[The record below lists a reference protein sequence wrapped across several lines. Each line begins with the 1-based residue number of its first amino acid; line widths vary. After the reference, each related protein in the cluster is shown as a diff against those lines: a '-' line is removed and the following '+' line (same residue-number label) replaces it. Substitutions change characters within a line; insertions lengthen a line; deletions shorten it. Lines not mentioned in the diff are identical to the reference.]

1 VREKR
6 VITPEND
13 PQREAIRNAPPA
25 EVNKHRVTP
34 SAPKPA
40 KAPKRSRFIWAVCAA
55 LTLVLVGLVLYQL
68 YARRTIFAAD
78 AALLRQLQQQTI
90 ASADDRPLD
99 PKSWPQ
105 WRGQRRDGVTT
116 APDLLVNWPKD
127 GPKELWR
134 VKGGDGYSSF
144 AVRGDSAYTMLG
156 SADGKQLVVALNV
169 ATGEPRWSRECGS
182 SSGSDH
188 GNYGGPRAT
197 PTLDGDSLYTVSSW
211 GLLLCL
217 DAATGKVKW
226 QKDMVEEVGAR
237 VPRWGFA
244 TSPLIEGDR
253 VYVVP
258 GGGNGKSL
266 AAFDKATGKLIWAS
280 ENDKAGYSSPIVIT
294 SGGVRQ
300 IVYLTGDRLVG
311 VTPDGGKVLWQFE
324 WHDRFNVNA
333 ATPVFVRGKEGGKE
347 DDYLFISSGYHKGC
361 ALVKLT
367 QPKAGT
373 FEAKAVYESN
383 ELCCH
388 FGSPVLHGGQLYA
401 ADETRDLTCLDVR
414 TGEVK
419 WRKSGF
425 KKGALLR
432 VDDRLIILGEQGH
445 LALVDCNAEE
455 YREVARS
462 RPFRGRCWTM
472 PVLADGRVY
481 LRDQSEIVCLDV
493 SKGRE

>member
-1 VREKR
+1 
-6 VITPEND
+6 
-13 PQREAIRNAPPA
+13 
-25 EVNKHRVTP
+25 
-34 SAPKPA
+34 
-40 KAPKRSRFIWAVCAA
+40 
-55 LTLVLVGLVLYQL
+55 
-68 YARRTIFAAD
+68 
-78 AALLRQLQQQTI
+78 
-90 ASADDRPLD
+90 
-99 PKSWPQ
+99 
-105 WRGQRRDGVTT
+105 
-116 APDLLVNWPKD
+116 
-127 GPKELWR
+127 
-134 VKGGDGYSSF
+134 
-144 AVRGDSAYTMLG
+144 MLG
-156 SADGKQLVVALNV
+156 SADGKQLVVALDV
-169 ATGEPRWSRECGS
+169 ATGERRWSRECGH

-197 PTLDGDSLYTVSSW
+197 PTLDGDLLYTVSSW

-226 QKDMVEEVGAR
+226 QKDLVEEIGAR

-244 TSPLIEGDR
+244 TSPLVEGGR
-253 VYVVP
+253 VYVMP
-258 GGGNGKSL
+258 GGGNGQSL

-280 ENDKAGYSSPIVIT
+280 ENDQAGYSSPTAIS

-311 VTPDGGKVLWQFE
+311 VTPDAGKVLWQFA

-373 FEAKAVYESN
+373 FEAKKVYESN

-401 ADETRDLTCLDVR
+401 CDETRDLTCMDVR

-425 KKGALLR
+425 KKGSLLR
-432 VDDRLIILGEQGH
+432 VDDRLLILGEQGH
-445 LALVDCNAEE
+445 LALADCDGEE
-455 YREVARS
+455 YREAARC

-472 PVLADGRVY
+472 PVLAGGRLY

-493 SKGRE
+493 VAGRE